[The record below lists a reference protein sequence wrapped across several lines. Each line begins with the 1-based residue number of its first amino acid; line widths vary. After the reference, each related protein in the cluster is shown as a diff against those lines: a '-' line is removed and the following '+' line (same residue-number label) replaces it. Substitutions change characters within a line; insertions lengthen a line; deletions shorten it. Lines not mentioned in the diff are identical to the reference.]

1 MNNNSIMLIDKQ
13 MTVKYFSNLNI
24 FGPASCKIFEKIA
37 MIVQKSIIVKLLKIG
52 LKFLKRSVKTNCSII
67 IAIPL

>member
-52 LKFLKRSVKTNCSII
+52 LKFLK
-67 IAIPL
+67 